1 MADVVV
7 TLNIMPDSPSEDLKK
22 IEIACL
28 AKIKAFTGI
37 DNHKIEIQ
45 PVAFGLKMLKIL
57 FVMAESKGSTD
68 ALEADIATIK
78 GVASV
83 EVSDVRRAIG

>member
-7 TLNIMPDSPSEDLKK
+7 TLDIMPESPEIDLKK
-22 IEIACL
+22 IETEAL
-28 AKIKAFTGI
+28 AKIKSFTGL
-37 DNHKIEIQ
+37 DNHKVEIN

-68 ALEADIATIK
+68 ALEADISTIE

-83 EVSDVRRAIG
+83 EVSDVRRTIG